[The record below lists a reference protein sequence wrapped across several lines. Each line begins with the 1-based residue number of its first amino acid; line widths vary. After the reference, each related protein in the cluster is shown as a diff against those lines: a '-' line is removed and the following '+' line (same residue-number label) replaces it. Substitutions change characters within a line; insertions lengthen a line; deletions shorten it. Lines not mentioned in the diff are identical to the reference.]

1 MAKVEIHIVKDKN
14 CTTMQI
20 SGTISDVIMLLGETA
35 YTAAQKYEIDV
46 KNMCIAI
53 TECAEAEKMK
63 KYLVEKLE
71 SGLISKAGAM
81 VTAEAYFNCRRKH
94 LEEQAND
101 E

>member
-1 MAKVEIHIVKDKN
+1 MAKAEIHIVKDKN

-81 VTAEAYFNCRRKH
+81 VMAEAYFNCRRKH
-94 LEEQAND
+94 IEEQAND